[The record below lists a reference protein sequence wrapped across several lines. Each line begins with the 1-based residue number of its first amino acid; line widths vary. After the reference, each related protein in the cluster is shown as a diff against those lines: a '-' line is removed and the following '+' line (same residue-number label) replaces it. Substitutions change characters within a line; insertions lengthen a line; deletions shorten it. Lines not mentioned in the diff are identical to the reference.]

1 MFKAFKIEKSDYFET
16 CAKRRSE
23 TRKSDRNSRES
34 AKRSQGVSPS
44 DKSQSLAITKW
55 NGKGSPVRDRYLGER
70 TADGDFFPTALV
82 VLDHSRQRLR
92 VPQGLLGG

>member
-1 MFKAFKIEKSDYFET
+1 MDLKSIKSDYFET

-23 TRKSDRNSRES
+23 TRNSDGNNRKSDRNSRES

-55 NGKGSPVRDRYLGER
+55 NRKGSGK
-70 TADGDFFPTALV
+70 
-82 VLDHSRQRLR
+82 
-92 VPQGLLGG
+92 